1 MPVDYV
7 LRAVVRDPVYR
18 IIVGCLEGRESGAS
32 TREVMLCLAERGVVL
47 GESSV
52 RGRLR
57 TLERLGVVRSVDLGV
72 YLVWFLVKRR

>member
-1 MPVDYV
+1 M
-7 LRAVVRDPVYR
+7 RDPVYR
-18 IIVGCLEGRESGAS
+18 AIVGCLDGRKSGAT
-32 TREVMLCLAERGVVL
+32 TREVVLCLAERGIVL
-47 GESSV
+47 NESSV